1 MEIFE
6 CYNITKWTTI
16 YVLTNPTL
24 DYYSVFEYAFNAVD
38 IGMITHVYFGL
49 KEVCVCAYV

>member
-49 KEVCVCAYV
+49 KEVCAYV